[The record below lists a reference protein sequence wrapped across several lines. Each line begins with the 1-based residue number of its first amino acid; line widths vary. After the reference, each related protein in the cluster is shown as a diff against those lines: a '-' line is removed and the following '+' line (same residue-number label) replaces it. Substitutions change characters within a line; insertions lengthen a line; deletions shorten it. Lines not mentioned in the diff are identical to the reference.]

1 MALKLEIHS
10 HWHVGVDLGQS
21 HDPTAV
27 CILETKTA
35 IVPDWAWA
43 PPRFE
48 LPRLTAEQKAYVSP
62 FNVVHLERLPLGM
75 SYPEQV
81 LFVASLI
88 AREPLQSPDVY
99 IDYTGVGR
107 PVYDLFK
114 AARVPGIVGISI
126 TGGKDPQK
134 TNTGWSVPKNILVS
148 GVQAKLHTGQ
158 LKVAA
163 GLLDAP
169 VLLKEFQD
177 FRVTFTSAGNAIFN
191 ARQGKHDDLV
201 LAVSLAVW
209 GASQPPPVK
218 PCFGTYTTNTPSSN
232 TLVSRYS
239 STNGE

>member
-1 MALKLEIHS
+1 MELEIIS

-21 HDPTAV
+21 HDPTAICV
-27 CILETKTA
+27 LETKSA
-35 IVPDWAWA
+35 RIPDRCSPPEVPQMK
-43 PPRFE
+43 R
-48 LPRLTAEQKAYVSP
+48 EQKAFKTE

-88 AREPLQSPDVY
+88 AREPLKSPGVY

-126 TGGKDPQK
+126 TAGKDPLK
-134 TNTGWSVPKNILVS
+134 TSTGWSVPKNILVS

-177 FRVTFTSAGNAIFN
+177 FRVSFTSAGHAIFN

-201 LAVSLAVW
+201 LAVSLAVF
-209 GASQPPPVK
+209 GASRPRPVTK
-218 PCFGTYTTNTPSSN
+218 LNIGWAM
-232 TLVSRYS
+232 
-239 STNGE
+239 

>member
-1 MALKLEIHS
+1 MIQPPFVYLKPKP
-10 HWHVGVDLGQS
+10 QTS
-21 HDPTAV
+21 HDPTAICV
-27 CILETKTA
+27 LETKTA
-35 IVPDWAWA
+35 DTPGMTLPLHVPYW
-43 PPRFE
+43 RKKVE
-48 LPRLTAEQKAYVSP
+48 EYQKP

-88 AREPLQSPDVY
+88 AREPLKSPDVLV
-99 IDYTGVGR
+99 DYTGVGR

-114 AARVPGIVGISI
+114 AARVPNIIGISI
-126 TGGKDPQK
+126 TAGKDPQR

-191 ARQGKHDDLV
+191 ARQGQHDDLV

-209 GASQPPPVK
+209 GASRPPPVY
-218 PCFGTYTTNTPSSN
+218 PVFGTYCNQAD
-232 TLVSRYS
+232 
-239 STNGE
+239 

>member
-1 MALKLEIHS
+1 MALELEIQS

-21 HDPTAV
+21 HDPTAICV
-27 CILETKTA
+27 LETKTA
-35 IVPDWAWA
+35 QIPDWAWSGCR
-43 PPRFE
+43 PE
-48 LPRLTAEQKAYVSP
+48 LGRLTAEHKAFVSP

-75 SYPEQV
+75 SYPDQV
-81 LFVASLI
+81 LFVASLVS
-88 AREPLQSPDVY
+88 REPLKSPDVY

-107 PVYDLFK
+107 PIYDLFK

-126 TGGKDPQK
+126 TAGKDSHS

-191 ARQGKHDDLV
+191 ARSGQHDDLV

-218 PCFGTYTTNTPSSN
+218 PVFGTYGCH
-232 TLVSRYS
+232 V
-239 STNGE
+239 

>member
-1 MALKLEIHS
+1 MELEITS

-21 HDPTAV
+21 HDPTAICV
-27 CILETKTA
+27 LETKTA
-35 IVPDWAWA
+35 DIPGMTLPHHVPYW
-43 PPRFE
+43 RKKVE
-48 LPRLTAEQKAYVSP
+48 EYQKP

-88 AREPLQSPDVY
+88 AREPLISPDVY

-107 PVYDLFK
+107 PIYDLFQ
-114 AARVPGIVGISI
+114 AARVPNIIGISI
-126 TGGKDPQK
+126 TAGKDPQR

-163 GLLDAP
+163 GLLDAS

-191 ARQGKHDDLV
+191 ARQGQHDDLV
-201 LAVSLAVW
+201 LAVSLAVF
-209 GASQPPPVK
+209 GAAQPPPTK
-218 PCFGTYTTNTPSSN
+218 PMFGTYGNQVEGVNSLAGTYSN
-232 TLVSRYS
+232 
-239 STNGE
+239 N

>member
-1 MALKLEIHS
+1 MELEITS

-21 HDPTAV
+21 HDPTAICV
-27 CILETKTA
+27 LETKTA
-35 IVPDWAWA
+35 DIPSMTLPYHVPYW
-43 PPRFE
+43 RKKVE
-48 LPRLTAEQKAYVSP
+48 EYQKP

-88 AREPLQSPDVY
+88 AREPLKSPDVY

-114 AARVPGIVGISI
+114 AARVPNIIGISI
-126 TGGKDPQK
+126 TAGKDPQR

-191 ARQGKHDDLV
+191 ARQGQHDDLV

-209 GASQPPPVK
+209 GASQPPPVY
-218 PCFGTYTTNTPSSN
+218 PVFGTYGCRVETRNSLAGTYSN
-232 TLVSRYS
+232 
-239 STNGE
+239 N